1 MRVLEQRRL
10 RPEVMDQPDL
20 DPAQHARAL
29 RGLARINWWSRSSG
43 ILWPALLALAPAAG
57 PLRVLDLATGAGDVP
72 IRLSRRARRAGIPV
86 RIEGCD
92 VSAVAV
98 DYARRRAERVGADVR
113 FFVHDALAEPLL
125 SGYDVVMCSLFLHH
139 LERGQARTLLAR
151 MAEQARQLVLVNDLV
166 RSPAGLLLA
175 HVGTR
180 LLSRS
185 WVVHTDGPRSVAG
198 AFTTAELRELA
209 AEAGLVGA
217 EVAWRWPFR
226 MLLTWRRPS

>member
-1 MRVLEQRRL
+1 VLEQRRL
-10 RPEVMDQPDL
+10 RPEVMDQPGL

-29 RGLARINWWSRSSG
+29 CGLARINWWSRSSG
-43 ILWPALLALAPAAG
+43 ILWPALLAQARAAG
-57 PLRVLDLATGAGDVP
+57 PVRVLDLATGAGDVP
-72 IRLSRRARRAGIPV
+72 IRLSRRARRAGVPV

-98 DYARRRAERVGADVR
+98 EYARRRAERVGADIR
-113 FFVHDALAEPLL
+113 FFVHDALAAPLL

-151 MAEQARQLVLVNDLV
+151 MAEQARLLVLVNDLV

-185 WVVHTDGPRSVAG
+185 WVVHTDGPHSVAG

>member
-1 MRVLEQRRL
+1 VLEQRRL
-10 RPEVMDQPDL
+10 RPEVMDQPGL

-43 ILWPALLALAPAAG
+43 ILWPALLAQARAAAG

-72 IRLSRRARRAGIPV
+72 IRLSRRARRAGIPA

-98 DYARRRAERVGADVR
+98 EYARQRAERVGADVH
-113 FFVHDALAEPLL
+113 FFVHDALAGPLL
-125 SGYDVVMCSLFLHH
+125 SGYDVVMSSLFLHH

-151 MAEQARQLVLVNDLV
+151 MAEQAQQQVLVNDLV

-198 AFTTAELRELA
+198 AFTTGELRELA

>member
-10 RPEVMDQPDL
+10 RPEVMDQPGL